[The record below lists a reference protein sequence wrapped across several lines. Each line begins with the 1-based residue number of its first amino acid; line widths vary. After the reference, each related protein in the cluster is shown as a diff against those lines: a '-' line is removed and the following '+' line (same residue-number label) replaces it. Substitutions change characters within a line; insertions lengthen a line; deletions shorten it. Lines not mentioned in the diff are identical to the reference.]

1 MRTRIQTIKKI
12 NELLK
17 IYKANV
23 WSEDD
28 FFEHSFS
35 GNETTDELE
44 EIALGIAKD
53 YHIAQ
58 AYKKAYYEGNGWE
71 L

>member
-1 MRTRIQTIKKI
+1 MRTRFETIIEI
-12 NELLK
+12 NELLEK
-17 IYKANV
+17 YKAKV

-35 GNETTDELE
+35 GNETINELE
-44 EIALGIAKD
+44 EIALEIAKN